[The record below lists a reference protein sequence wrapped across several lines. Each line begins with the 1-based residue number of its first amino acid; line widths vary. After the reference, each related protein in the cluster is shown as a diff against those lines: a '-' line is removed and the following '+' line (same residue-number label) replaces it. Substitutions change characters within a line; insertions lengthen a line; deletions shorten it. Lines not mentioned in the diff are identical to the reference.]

1 MGYVLDNT
9 TIKSPNSL
17 DVSNS
22 TQYAQQRVFSGG
34 IARDYFGNNKRVWK
48 LSYDTVQKTYF
59 DVIDSIYQAYLS
71 TGTPV
76 SFEITET
83 NNTVAETTVHVD
95 LQQRSFTVGGEDYLS
110 SFTLILTEN

>member
-1 MGYVLDNT
+1 MSYVLNGSD
-9 TIKSPNSL
+9 IKSPNSL

-22 TQYAQQRVFSGG
+22 TQYAQQRVFNGG

-59 DVIDSIYQAYLS
+59 DVIDSIYQSYLS

-83 NNTVAETTVHVD
+83 NNTVAQTTVHVD

>member
-1 MGYVLDNT
+1 MSYVLNGSD
-9 TIKSPNSL
+9 IKSPNSL

-22 TQYAQQRVFSGG
+22 TQYAQQRVFNGG

-59 DVIDSIYQAYLS
+59 DVIDSIYQSYLS